1 MFKTEIKGISS
12 MATRLLLVELVD
24 GFQKRLGV
32 GVTIESVGGVDAAK
46 RVQAGEA
53 FDFVVLASD
62 AIDKLTAS
70 GHVQAGSKVD
80 FARSGIAVAV
90 RASAHRPDIST
101 EAALREAVRAAQS
114 VSYSTGPSGVAL
126 AKLFERWGMTKEI
139 QSRLVQAPPGVPV
152 GGLVARGE
160 VALGFQ
166 QLSELMHL
174 DGIAVLGPLPM
185 EIQVTT
191 TFGVGIC
198 TGSLQ
203 VDAVQALLAY
213 MSSADAAAALRSNG
227 MSPA

>member
-1 MFKTEIKGISS
+1 
-12 MATRLLLVELVD
+12 MATRLLLAELVD
-24 GFQKRLGV
+24 GFQKRSGV
-32 GVTIESVGGVDAAK
+32 GVTIESVGGLDAAK

-53 FDFVVLASD
+53 FDFVVLASE
-62 AIDKLTAS
+62 AIDKLAAS
-70 GHVQAGSKVD
+70 GHVQVGSKVD

-90 RASAHRPDIST
+90 RAGALKPYIST
-101 EAALREAVRAAQS
+101 EAALREAVRAAPS

-126 AKLFERWGMTKEI
+126 AKLFERWGMTQEI

-174 DGIAVLGPLPM
+174 EGIDVLGPLPTAV
-185 EIQVTT
+185 QVTT
-191 TFGVGIC
+191 IFSAGVC
-198 TGSLQ
+198 TASLQ
-203 VDAVQALLAY
+203 AGAVQALLAY
-213 MSSADAAAALRSNG
+213 MRSADAAAALHSNG

>member
-1 MFKTEIKGISS
+1 
-12 MATRLLLVELVD
+12 MATRLVLAELVD
-24 GFQKRLGV
+24 GFQQRTGIRAV
-32 GVTIESVGGVDAAK
+32 IESVGGVDAAK

-62 AIDKLTAS
+62 AIDKLVAS
-70 GHVQAGSKVD
+70 GHVRAGSKVD

-90 RASAHRPDIST
+90 RADAPQPDIST

-114 VSYSTGPSGVAL
+114 VSYSTGPSGVAV
-126 AKLFERWGMTKEI
+126 AKLFERWGMTQEI

-174 DGIAVLGPLPM
+174 EGIVVLGPLPVA
-185 EIQVTT
+185 IQVTT
-191 TFGVGIC
+191 TFSAGAC

-203 VDAVQALLAY
+203 AGAVQALWAY
-213 MSSADAAAALRSNG
+213 LRSADAAAALLSNG

>member
-1 MFKTEIKGISS
+1 

-24 GFQKRLGV
+24 GFQTRSDV
-32 GVTIESVGGVDAAK
+32 GVTVESVGGLDAVK
-46 RVQAGEA
+46 RVAAEA
-53 FDFVVLASD
+53 FDFVVLASE
-62 AIDKLTAS
+62 AIDKLVAS

-90 RASAHRPDIST
+90 RAGAPPPDIST
-101 EAALREAVRAAQS
+101 EVALREAVRAAQS
-114 VSYSTGPSGVAL
+114 VSYSTGPSGVAV
-126 AKLFERWGMTKEI
+126 AKLFERWGMTQEI

-174 DGIAVLGPLPM
+174 DGIAVLGPLPGA
-185 EIQVTT
+185 IQVTT
-191 TFGVGIC
+191 TFRAGIC
-198 TGSLQ
+198 TGSSQ
-203 VDAVQALLAY
+203 VGAVQALLAY
-213 MSSADAAAALRSNG
+213 MSSADATAALRSNG

>member
-1 MFKTEIKGISS
+1 
-12 MATRLLLVELVD
+12 MATRLVLAELVD
-24 GFQKRLGV
+24 GFQQRTGIRAV
-32 GVTIESVGGVDAAK
+32 IESVGGVDAAK

-62 AIDKLTAS
+62 AIDKLVAS
-70 GHVQAGSKVD
+70 GHVRAGSRLD

-90 RASAHRPDIST
+90 RADAPQPDIST

-114 VSYSTGPSGVAL
+114 VSYSTGPSGVAV
-126 AKLFERWGMTKEI
+126 AKLFERWGMTQEI

-174 DGIAVLGPLPM
+174 EGIAVLGPLPVA
-185 EIQVTT
+185 IQVTT
-191 TFGVGIC
+191 TFGAGVC
-198 TGSLQ
+198 KGSLQ
-203 VDAVQALLAY
+203 AGAVQALLAY
-213 MSSADAAAALRSNG
+213 LRSADAAAALLSNG

>member
-1 MFKTEIKGISS
+1 
-12 MATRLLLVELVD
+12 MATRLVLAELVD
-24 GFQKRLGV
+24 GFQQRTGIRAV
-32 GVTIESVGGVDAAK
+32 IESVGGVDAAK

-62 AIDKLTAS
+62 AIDKLVAS
-70 GHVQAGSKVD
+70 GRVRAGSRLD

-90 RASAHRPDIST
+90 RADAPQPDIST

-114 VSYSTGPSGVAL
+114 VSYSTGPSGVAV
-126 AKLFERWGMTKEI
+126 AKLFERWGMTQEI

-174 DGIAVLGPLPM
+174 EGIAVLGPLPVA
-185 EIQVTT
+185 IQVTT
-191 TFGVGIC
+191 TFGAGVC
-198 TGSLQ
+198 KGSLQ
-203 VDAVQALLAY
+203 AGAVQALLAY
-213 MSSADAAAALRSNG
+213 LRSADAAAALLSNG

>member
-1 MFKTEIKGISS
+1 
-12 MATRLLLVELVD
+12 MATRLVLAELVD
-24 GFQKRLGV
+24 GFQQRTGIRAV
-32 GVTIESVGGVDAAK
+32 IESVGGVDAAK

-62 AIDKLTAS
+62 AIDKLVAS
-70 GHVQAGSKVD
+70 GHVRAGSKVD

-90 RASAHRPDIST
+90 RADAPQPDIST

-114 VSYSTGPSGVAL
+114 VSYSTGPSGVAV
-126 AKLFERWGMTKEI
+126 AKLFERWGMTQEI

-174 DGIAVLGPLPM
+174 EGIAVLGPLPVA
-185 EIQVTT
+185 IQVTT
-191 TFGVGIC
+191 TFGAGVC

-203 VDAVQALLAY
+203 AGAVQALWAY
-213 MSSADAAAALRSNG
+213 LRSADAAAALLSNG